1 MAPTRASYVS
11 STARVTTTARP
22 SVPLA
27 QRPVVARLTPAT
39 PVNRRVPQYTND
51 SKPFVEQSNHTNQ
64 TTATPNHPNET
75 NTQGNQ
81 NNGFR
86 PFTPPN
92 QNNPNPPKNLNQNA
106 NTNNKNTTGEDNRPP
121 AQNEVRPAVRYS
133 APVKAKDENYDVH
146 PPLNTQKPPA
156 PKPEE
161 KPKPQPKPDKPHEDK
176 PHSRG

>member
-11 STARVTTTARP
+11 ATARVTTAKP

-39 PVNRRVPQYTND
+39 PVNRRVPRYTND
-51 SKPFVEQSNHTNQ
+51 SKPFVEQPNRTNQ
-64 TTATPNHPNET
+64 TTAAPNHTNET

-86 PFTPPN
+86 PFTSPN
-92 QNNPNPPKNLNQNA
+92 QNQSVNGQ
-106 NTNNKNTTGEDNRPP
+106 DNRPP

-146 PPLNTQKPPA
+146 PPLNQKPPA

-161 KPKPQPKPDKPHEDK
+161 KPKPQPKPEKPHEDK